1 MWLEREGKILEGSSF
16 EKSLSGKTSIY
27 WVPTKLK
34 TTRWGPYGTILTILR
49 ERERYYYSHFAD
61 AETEDG
67 NSCDP
72 GHPPQKQ
79 PVQAFY
85 RLL

>member
-1 MWLEREGKILEGSSF
+1 MEL
-16 EKSLSGKTSIY
+16 TSQF
-27 WVPTKLK
+27 L
-34 TTRWGPYGTILTILR
+34 
-49 ERERYYYSHFAD
+49 ERYYYSHFAD

-79 PVQAFY
+79 PIQAFY
-85 RLL
+85 QLLWLPVTHLFFIF